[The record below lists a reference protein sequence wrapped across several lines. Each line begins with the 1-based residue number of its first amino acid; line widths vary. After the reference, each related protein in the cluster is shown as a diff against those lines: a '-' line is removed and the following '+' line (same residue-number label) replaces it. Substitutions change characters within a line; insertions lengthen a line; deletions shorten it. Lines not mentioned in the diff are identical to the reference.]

1 MIDPK
6 EIRVGNLV
14 LKIMGNDSNKNPF
27 FQYKPVAVD
36 EYFFTFAKV
45 CFPIPLN
52 GTVLGN
58 AGFKHAF
65 GDWFKNREAIGIDDG
80 LPLLRHRHKEGKWY
94 LNDMR
99 LPAQPRHLHQLQ
111 NLYYALTGEELL
123 VSLEA
128 FENINVVGPINF
140 FITQPQKSL
149 SIHGLL

>member
-14 LKIMGNDSNKNPF
+14 LKITGSDFNKNPF

-52 GTVLGN
+52 AAVLGN

-65 GDWFKNREAIGIDDG
+65 GDWYKNRETIGIDDG
-80 LPLLRHRHKEGKWY
+80 LPLLRYKYKNSRWY
-94 LNDMR
+94 LNDMEI
-99 LPAQPRHLHQLQ
+99 PAQPRHLHQLQ
-111 NLYYALTGEELL
+111 HLYYALTGEELL

-128 FENINVVGPINF
+128 FKNINVVGPINF
-140 FITQPQKSL
+140 FIKQTQQSL
-149 SIHGLL
+149 STHKLL